1 MQFAEH
7 VQKILFNHSTIIDSR
22 IFVND
27 NENCYIRAF
36 SLDNKFLFQFG
47 SKGTENGQ
55 FQCPLFRQIP
65 IWNRS
70 QLVFNNLG
78 YWNWQWM
85 HLRSVF
91 WSNML
96 LCPSI
101 ALQGKWKIQISRYF
115 CLPDGTLQTSFLNS
129 KLLIMVSP
137 YKKPTTKNKS
147 TSQVVMSSSCVC
159 QYRLKWI
166 RLAKQ
171 ISLSVL
177 RSLCLTKPILV
188 LLGGNVIVKTNVS
201 IAEIFIMT
209 SISLLLIEV
218 WMTLETY

>member
-1 MQFAEH
+1 MEFAQH

-85 HLRSVF
+85 HLRCVFLVQHVAVSIHCSSRQMENTNLALFLPSWWNTSNVIFEFQVTYYGIPLQKTNNKKQIYFSSGYVIKLCLSVQTEMNSLSKANQSKCFTISVF
-91 WSNML
+91 N
-96 LCPSI
+96 
-101 ALQGKWKIQISRYF
+101 
-115 CLPDGTLQTSFLNS
+115 
-129 KLLIMVSP
+129 
-137 YKKPTTKNKS
+137 
-147 TSQVVMSSSCVC
+147 
-159 QYRLKWI
+159 
-166 RLAKQ
+166 
-171 ISLSVL
+171 
-177 RSLCLTKPILV
+177 
-188 LLGGNVIVKTNVS
+188 
-201 IAEIFIMT
+201 
-209 SISLLLIEV
+209 
-218 WMTLETY
+218 ETYISVTWRKCHCQN

>member
-1 MQFAEH
+1 M
-7 VQKILFNHSTIIDSR
+7 
-22 IFVND
+22 D
-27 NENCYIRAF
+27 NSNVHF
-36 SLDNKFLFQFG
+36 FDKFQFETDLNWCLTILVIETDSG
-47 SKGTENGQ
+47 
-55 FQCPLFRQIP
+55 C
-65 IWNRS
+65 IWD
-70 QLVFNNLG
+70 VC
-78 YWNWQWM
+78 
-85 HLRSVF
+85 F

-115 CLPDGTLQTSFLNS
+115 CLLDGTLQTSFLNS
-129 KLLIMVSP
+129 KLLIMVST
-137 YKKPTTKNKS
+137 YKKTTTKNKS